1 MLFGLILFLASCKSK
16 KAVSDVKD
24 DTTKETIEETTKE
37 TVSVIKPTEVDKIK
51 SDRAYDLGKR
61 LLETCNTSKFKAFTK
76 NEATDKVIANATAEK
91 ISNTCKKINQRNGKF
106 LGLKLLDIKH
116 DKILDEYTF
125 RYDIN
130 YEKKLYKRELY
141 VVVNAQNKVSAIN
154 TKEVKPT
161 PF

>member
-1 MLFGLILFLASCKSK
+1 MKKLMLFGLILFLASCKSK

-24 DTTKETIEETTKE
+24 DTTKE

-61 LLETCNTSKFKAFTK
+61 LLETCNTSKFKTFTK

-106 LGLKLLDIKH
+106 LGIKLLEVKH

>member
-16 KAVSDVKD
+16 KVVSDVKD
-24 DTTKETIEETTKE
+24 DTTKETVT
-37 TVSVIKPTEVDKIK
+37 VIKPTEVDKIK

-106 LGLKLLDIKH
+106 LGLKLLDIKY
-116 DKILDEYTF
+116 DKLLDEYTF

>member
-24 DTTKETIEETTKE
+24 DTTKETVT
-37 TVSVIKPTEVDKIK
+37 VIKPTEVDKIK

-61 LLETCNTSKFKAFTK
+61 LLETCNTSKFKTFTK

-106 LGLKLLDIKH
+106 LGLKLLDIKY
-116 DKILDEYTF
+116 DKLLDEYTF

>member
-24 DTTKETIEETTKE
+24 DTTKE

-61 LLETCNTSKFKAFTK
+61 LLETCNTSKFKTFTK

-106 LGLKLLDIKH
+106 LGIKLLEVKH